1 MTDNKQSELSI
12 SIQARI
18 NTIRVH
24 KNVIRAL
31 NNPEYI
37 CLRVNEDMSSIA
49 ILPCKSSD
57 LMSFRVPEGLLEK
70 QRAEM
75 RIFSKSFIQTVLS
88 RNGLETEATYSLY
101 GKYLEGSN
109 AIIFSFSD
117 DDIIKR
123 EPLDMSQS
131 LS

>member
-1 MTDNKQSELSI
+1 MNDNKHSELSI
-12 SIQARI
+12 SILAKI

-31 NNPEYI
+31 RNPDYI

-49 ILPCKSSD
+49 ILPCESSD
-57 LMSFRVPEGLLEK
+57 LMSFRVPEGLLEN
-70 QRAEM
+70 QRADM

-88 RNGLETEATYSLY
+88 RNGLETQATYSLF
-101 GKYLEGSN
+101 GKYLEGNN

-123 EPLDMSQS
+123 ETLDTPSS